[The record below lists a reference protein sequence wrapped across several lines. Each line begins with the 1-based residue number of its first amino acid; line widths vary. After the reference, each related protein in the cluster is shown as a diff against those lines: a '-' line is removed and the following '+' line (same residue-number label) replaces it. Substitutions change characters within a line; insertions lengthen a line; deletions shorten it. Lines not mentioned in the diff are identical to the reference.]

1 MKKILFIL
9 LVLLLSGCSQQLH
22 TQNVRPDQL
31 SFPPLEFKFPEV
43 MKQQLDNG
51 LKCYLKE
58 DHELPLVELTVMIEG
73 GSIYDPLHKTGLS
86 SFFANTL
93 STGGTQQSSPS
104 ELEAELEAMA
114 ANLSVS
120 SSLYGYE
127 IDLSLNREDLERG
140 LEIMTEI
147 LRYPRFDKDRM
158 ELVRSQLLEEIKRK
172 NDDPGAI
179 AGRLLEHA
187 IYRDHPL
194 GVYPTLASVASIT
207 RQDLEQL
214 HNRFFQPQN
223 VWFAVSGDV
232 TQTKLNALMNQYLG
246 DWVKGTALNA
256 QIPVPPPAPEGKII
270 LADKPVPQTTILIGH
285 TGIDKNNP
293 DLFALKV
300 ANFILGGGGFN
311 SRMMREIRSD
321 RGLAY
326 SVYSYFDI
334 GRRLPG
340 LFIAG
345 SETKSSSTSE
355 VVRLLR
361 QLIEQIREEPV
372 SEAELEL
379 AKESLINSFIF
390 AFENSHSIVS
400 RKVRLDYYGYPDSY
414 LENYRQK
421 LAAVTVADVQRVS
434 RQYLHPDKLQ
444 IVLVGD
450 TAKYENEVR
459 NLELPVEAV
468 DLLK

>member
-1 MKKILFIL
+1 MKKILYIL
-9 LVLLLSGCSQQLH
+9 VVLLLSGCSQHLH
-22 TQNVRPDQL
+22 SQNVRPDQL
-31 SFPPLEFKFPEV
+31 TFPPLEFNFPEV
-43 MKQQLDNG
+43 VKQQLDNG

-58 DHELPLVELTVMIEG
+58 DHELPLVELTVLVEG
-73 GSIYDPLHKTGLS
+73 GSIHDPLDKTGLA
-86 SFFANTL
+86 SFFAATL
-93 STGGTQQSSPS
+93 STGGTRQSAPS

-114 ANLSVS
+114 ANLRVS

-140 LEIMTEI
+140 IEI
-147 LRYPRFDKDRM
+147 LSQVLRQPRFAKDRM
-158 ELVRSQLLEEIKRK
+158 ELVRSHLLEEVKRK
-172 NDDPGAI
+172 NDDPAVI
-179 AGRLLEHA
+179 AERLLEQA

-194 GVYPTLASVASIT
+194 GAYPTVASINAVT
-207 RQDLEQL
+207 RQDLQQL
-214 HNRFFQPQN
+214 HQHFFQPQN

-232 TQTKLNALMNQYLG
+232 TQPKLNALMNQYLG
-246 DWVKGTALNA
+246 DWVKGRISNE
-256 QIPVPPPAPEGKII
+256 QISTPPAAPEGKIL
-270 LADKPVPQTTILIGH
+270 LADKQVPQTTILLGH
-285 TGIDKNNP
+285 PGIDKNNP

-311 SRMMREIRSD
+311 SRMMREVRSE

-340 LFIAG
+340 LFIAA
-345 SETKSSSTSE
+345 SETKSSSTVE

-372 SEAELEL
+372 AEAELEL
-379 AKESLINSFIF
+379 AKKSLINSFIF
-390 AFENSHSIVS
+390 AFENSHSIVR
-400 RKVRLDYYGYPDSY
+400 RKVRLDYYGYPAAY
-414 LENYRQK
+414 LEEYRQK
-421 LAAVTVADVQRVS
+421 LAAVTVEDVQRVA

-450 TAKYENEVR
+450 TVQYKNEVQG
-459 NLELPVEAV
+459 LGFPVATV
-468 DLLK
+468 DIQN